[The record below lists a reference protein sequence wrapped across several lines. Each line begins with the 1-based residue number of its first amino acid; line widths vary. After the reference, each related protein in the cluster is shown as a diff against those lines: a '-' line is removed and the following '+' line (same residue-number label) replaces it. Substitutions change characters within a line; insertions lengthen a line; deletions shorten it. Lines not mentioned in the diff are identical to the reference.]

1 MDYKAALLELYF
13 NLERKKDWREYVPSM
28 QKYSSVLH
36 SLKTDIQKASST
48 DSLQKLIEYMIL
60 LYKLVAYTRDSYY
73 GKGEQD
79 LTYMMIYIWYQY
91 FPLPALNLLNILPK
105 FLESDDA
112 AVEGGEGGEGV
123 EDGQKLPYGS
133 WKDMSRFCKF
143 VRFFSKQRDQDPLI
157 EYAVGLLN
165 HQLDLDNRAW
175 SEALSVYNTA
185 RNNPMR
191 IVEPVRPNVRE
202 ITSLVCKWIP
212 RESSSSMRWLFDRCV
227 IQWVR
232 SITPEYFKT
241 VRDEKHFGSALRK
254 AKREYRLMVSGL
266 SKEWD
271 IPQIKQCA
279 RSWKT
284 IDPVSVSGKTLHHNR
299 RAFLNIDSQGCTRK
313 KTMKDDDRIVCS
325 EKFMD
330 FFAKDF
336 CGSGGRDGR
345 EGREERGG
353 RQYNLNMDLY
363 IRSVFYKSV
372 NLSEHCFLQKS
383 WDKIC
388 LSLEGC
394 KHYFLP
400 VLDLSL
406 FSSDGFY
413 SAVGFSLL
421 LSQISSMGKRMIG
434 FDKTPVWLD
443 LDGYKN
449 NIVDQVDYLK
459 QIGSEKHIGSNL
471 VESID
476 LVANALLQSD
486 TSIDEM
492 SQLVLVL
499 ISDFNDIKSFE
510 ATHEKIANVFEKK
523 EVFTHKMPKIVYW
536 NVCRGDGGGGGGRG
550 GRGDGGGGGRGG
562 RGDGGG
568 GIIQSSTH
576 KLENGFLVH
585 GGSLSVLRFLCSCSS
600 FNDFTEWNLFTH
612 LLSHSRY
619 NVLENYI
626 HELLNAA

>member
-536 NVCRGDGGGGGGRG
+536 NVCRGDGGGGGG
-550 GRGDGGGGGRGG
+550 GGRGG

>member
-13 NLERKKDWREYVPSM
+13 NLERKKDWCEYVPSM

-48 DSLQKLIEYMIL
+48 DSLQKPIEYMIL

-91 FPLPALNLLNILPK
+91 FPLPALNLLNLLPK
-105 FLESDDA
+105 FLESDA
-112 AVEGGEGGEGV
+112 AAV
-123 EDGQKLPYGS
+123 EDGQRLPYGS

-175 SEALSVYNTA
+175 SEALSVYDTA

-241 VRDEKHFGSALRK
+241 VRDEKHFDSAFRK
-254 AKREYRLMVSGL
+254 AKREYRLIVSGL

-313 KTMKDDDRIVCS
+313 KTMKDDDRVVCS

-336 CGSGGRDGR
+336 CVGGSGGS
-345 EGREERGG
+345 GG

-421 LSQISSMGKRMIG
+421 LSQISPMGKRMIG

-449 NIVDQVDYLK
+449 NIVDQVEYLK

-476 LVANALLQSD
+476 LVANALIHSD
-486 TSIDEM
+486 TSIDDM

-499 ISDFNDIKSFE
+499 ISNFNDIKTFE
-510 ATHEKIANVFEKK
+510 TTHEKIVNVFEKK
-523 EVFTHKMPKIVYW
+523 EVFTHKMPKFVYW
-536 NVCRGDGGGGGGRG
+536 NVCRGGG
-550 GRGDGGGGGRGG
+550 GDGGGGSGG
-562 RGDGGG
+562 GSGG

-626 HELLNAA
+626 HELLNAASKMQG